1 MQGMTEFVHT
11 LTKINYL
18 KSLLKVGFGTLDC
31 GSFVNPTAVPQM
43 ADTEEIIDEIGS
55 EKGNTRLLV
64 IVANE
69 RGAREASAFDAI
81 DDLGFPFSINETFQ
95 KRNANSGVE
104 ESFTRLQHIKD
115 IADAENKRLV
125 VYLSMAFGN
134 PYGEDYDRD
143 QVLEWAHRVASIGV
157 SVISLADTVGQANTE
172 DISYLFQQMQ
182 QQFPHIET
190 GAHFHARPGMWIE
203 KAEQAQIDLAK
214 QLREQGVQ
222 ETQRLMNTFG
232 GRPAIAGT
240 PDVPTETYE
249 TVRGTPAQAA
259 IAANPKLAYAEAL
272 NMQSPQSRALLPFLA
287 AEVSWTH

>member
-1 MQGMTEFVHT
+1 MEPLHLVECPRDAMQGMTEFVHT

-18 KSLLKVGFGTLDC
+18 KSLLKAGFGTLDC
-31 GSFVNPTAVPQM
+31 GSFVNPAAVPQM

-55 EKGNTRLLV
+55 DKGNTRLLV

-69 RGAREASAFDAI
+69 RGAREASAFEAI

-143 QVLEWAHRVASIGV
+143 QVLEWARRVAGIGV
-157 SVISLADTVGQANTE
+157 SVISLADTVGQAKIE
-172 DISYLFQQMQ
+172 DIAYLFQQMQ
-182 QQFPHIET
+182 QQFPTIET
-190 GAHFHARPGMWIE
+190 GAHFHARPGMWMA
-203 KAEQAQIDLAK
+203 KAEEAFAAGCRRFDGAIL
-214 QLREQGVQ
+214 GY
-222 ETQRLMNTFG
+222 G
-232 GRPAIAGT
+232 GCPFAADTLTGNL
-240 PDVPTETYE
+240 PTEEMIRWFEYE
-249 TVRGTPAQAA
+249 KRIPTQINLTLLDDAVHRAQS
-259 IAANPKLAYAEAL
+259 IFNH
-272 NMQSPQSRALLPFLA
+272 N
-287 AEVSWTH
+287 